1 MRFSFLARLPID
13 HQGRVAHDVREVVN
27 FLNDDVKR
35 KIDIVGPGLSGI
47 HRYHGSHRRGFTMVE
62 LMVVIFIVAL
72 LAALLLTV
80 LGRVRE
86 RARGSACQNN
96 LRQIGIGF
104 GLFSQK
110 SPSTA
115 LSSGMFDY
123 EREGCL
129 DCYGW
134 VADQINS
141 SQLTPETLLCPSSPL
156 KANQKVLEVY
166 GIRTNDNLNRLTGEL
181 AARYFEGMCGAT
193 SFNGVSGPSTVANG
207 FARTARATPERLDF
221 VSRYFLAN
229 GYNTNYV
236 TSWFLSHTGPRVE
249 YDAVSGQLR
258 TSGQAAQQG
267 LKGRRETLGPLTDA
281 FVGRSNIASARIPL
295 LGDAAPGDS
304 DEAISP
310 VEFSFGPSGYFAAG
324 SPVSRIF
331 VASGSLL
338 SESNCE
344 GPAFYHRTNRRIQR
358 IGSNGSRL
366 TAQWQCDM
374 TDSCQPPT
382 GSSGNEMYL
391 QSTREWYAVHGGGGQ
406 LHLLFADGSVAA
418 FDDLNGDGLLNPG
431 FPVPSNL
438 TPAQHAQTGYV
449 DSVVELHPSRVFS
462 GVFIAPSLIKNHD
475 E

>member
-1 MRFSFLARLPID
+1 MKRSLLARPPVD
-13 HQGRVAHDVREVVN
+13 HQGRVAHEIRERED
-27 FLNDDVKR
+27 FLGDEVKR
-35 KIDIVGPGLSGI
+35 EIDIRVSGLFDGNGYST
-47 HRYHGSHRRGFTMVE
+47 RRRAFTMVE

-80 LGRVRE
+80 LGRIRE
-86 RARGSACQNN
+86 RARGATCQNN

-123 EREGCL
+123 EREGCI

-134 VADQINS
+134 VADQVNS
-141 SQLTPETLLCPSSPL
+141 SQLTPESLVCPSSPL
-156 KANQKVLEVY
+156 KVNQKVLEVY
-166 GIRTNDNLNRLTGEL
+166 GLQTNDNLNRLSGDLTE
-181 AARYFEGMCGAT
+181 RYFEGMCGAT
-193 SFNGVSGPSTVANG
+193 SYNGIVGPGTPANG
-207 FARTARATPERLDF
+207 FARTAKVTPERLDF

-229 GYNTNYV
+229 GFNTNYV
-236 TSWFLSHTGPRVE
+236 TSWFFSHSAPRVE
-249 YDAVSGQLR
+249 YDAAAGQLR

-281 FVGRSNIASARIPL
+281 FVGRSDIASTRIPL
-295 LGDAAPGDS
+295 LGDAAPGDL
-304 DEAISP
+304 DEALSP
-310 VEFSFGPSGYFAAG
+310 VDFGFGPGGYFAGG
-324 SPVSRIF
+324 SADSRF
-331 VASGSLL
+331 FTAAGSLL

-344 GPAFYHRTNRRIQR
+344 GPAFYHRTNRRFQR

-366 TAQWQCDM
+366 TAQWQCDK
-374 TDSCQPPT
+374 TESCQPPT

-391 QSTREWYAVHGGGGQ
+391 QSTREWYAAHGGGERQ

-418 FDDLNGDGLLNPG
+418 FNDLNGDGLLNPG
-431 FPVPSNL
+431 FPIPNNL
-438 TPAQHAQTGYV
+438 TPTQYAQIGYL

-462 GVFIAPSLIKNHD
+462 GVFIAPSLIKSHD